1 MTAAEVRL
9 WGTKI
14 GTVAFDEENGLGSFE
29 YDPGFLPSGI
39 EVAPIAMPLSR
50 RVYTFPELARQSF
63 SMACPVCSPTVCRIS
78 SATQS
83 STPGF
88 GVRAEA
94 RSPSTRSNGSA
105 IPATAAWELWNTYR
119 RAAPARQNRRASRSR
134 SWCSLHQ
141 TFCDPVRICM
151 S

>member
-63 SMACPVCSPTVCRIS
+63 HGL
-78 SATQS
+78 
-83 STPGF
+83 PGLLADSLPDKF
-88 GVRAEA
+88 GNAVINAWL
-94 RSPSTRSNGSA
+94 RS
-105 IPATAAWELWNTYR
+105 
-119 RAAPARQNRRASRSR
+119 
-134 SWCSLHQ
+134 
-141 TFCDPVRICM
+141 
-151 S
+151 